1 MFACH
6 IQHFKYIKEIFFVSG
21 QFSMQCILIRW
32 YLLTFIC
39 DGDTFERSRKY
50 PSFNLTGE
58 KGEKLEEM
66 Y

>member
-1 MFACH
+1 MF
-6 IQHFKYIKEIFFVSG
+6 FFVPG
-21 QFSMQCILIRW
+21 QFSMQCILIPW

-39 DGDTFERSRKY
+39 DRDTFERSRKY